1 MTIISNLYEFLYNF
15 LGVGF
20 SSAVA
25 MFLSCCYYPIILTWA
40 FFYLTQSFRDPL
52 PWENCGNWW
61 NNETTCVANFTG
73 IANAS
78 NYTTA
83 VREYWESVTNNSN
96 IFSSYKREFFFT
108 DAESCRLQTESTIW
122 EECGGNL
129 SDACLS
135 SGSSVTLLF
144 SKELNPLER

>member
-96 IFSSYKREFFFT
+96 IFSSYKREFFLQT
-108 DAESCRLQTESTIW
+108 QSPADYRRNRQSGRNAVGTCRMPVCRL
-122 EECGGNL
+122 
-129 SDACLS
+129 DR
-135 SGSSVTLLF
+135 LLLYYF
-144 SKELNPLER
+144 PRN